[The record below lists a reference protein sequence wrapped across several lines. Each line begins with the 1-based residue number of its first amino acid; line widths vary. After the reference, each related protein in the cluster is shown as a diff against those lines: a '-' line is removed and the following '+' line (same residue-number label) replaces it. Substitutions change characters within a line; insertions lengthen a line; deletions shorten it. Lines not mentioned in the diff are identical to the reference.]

1 MKRGGPWTLAW
12 ALYSFAALALGSSG
26 FTYSR
31 WRVRPVTEVSVAQHP
46 IESKAARFTTD
57 NGTLVLNVTHLEFP
71 HIDGRVAESR
81 GAALVALDLRSVQD
95 AQAVT
100 RDPVSRGIQRKSLPL
115 DPDTLRGAIST
126 SVRFRTM
133 AGPVQ
138 MELRGVDPPWV
149 YGIHEEGNGYVRIDL
164 RDVRTLEIREHGVK
178 WVTVVVG
185 TFFLLLLVAASLPGA
200 GGLRTAAGSVGRA
213 PAGR

>member
-1 MKRGGPWTLAW
+1 
-12 ALYSFAALALGSSG
+12 
-26 FTYSR
+26 
-31 WRVRPVTEVSVAQHP
+31 VRPVTEVSVAQHP

-71 HIDGRVAESR
+71 HVDGRVAESR

-138 MELRGVDPPWV
+138 MELARNQRSCNQGQSSGARAPRRQIRGV
-149 YGIHEEGNGYVRIDL
+149 
-164 RDVRTLEIREHGVK
+164 
-178 WVTVVVG
+178 
-185 TFFLLLLVAASLPGA
+185 SA
-200 GGLRTAAGSVGRA
+200 GSCPARRSRTA
-213 PAGR
+213 